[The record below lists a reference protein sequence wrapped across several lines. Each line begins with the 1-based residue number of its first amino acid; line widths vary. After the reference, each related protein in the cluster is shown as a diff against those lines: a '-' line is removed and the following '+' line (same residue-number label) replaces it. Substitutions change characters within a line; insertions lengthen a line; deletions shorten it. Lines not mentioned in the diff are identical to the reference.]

1 MVRWF
6 LACVFL
12 IQLMVATAS
21 AGELAELHQRRMD
34 QGGRQ
39 GVPRPLEQIM
49 DGVSRTSQIGLEKS
63 DCFGNCMSYSAII
76 NSDGTFV
83 WHGFSNVMRKGRWT
97 GRVSTEM
104 FRQIAITM
112 QELRFQ
118 QLADNYELP
127 VTDQQS
133 VYTMEVVDN
142 QRKIIR
148 NYGQAGPMSLWAI
161 EQLIEK
167 MLVQADWQQSN

>member
-6 LACVFL
+6 LVCLSLFWL
-12 IQLMVATAS
+12 IVSTTS
-21 AGELAELHQRRMD
+21 AGEIADLHQRRME

-39 GVPRPLEQIM
+39 GASRPLEQIM
-49 DGVSRTSQIGLEKS
+49 DWVSRTSQIGLEKS
-63 DCFGNCMSYSAII
+63 ICFGNCMSYSAII

-104 FRQIAITM
+104 FRQIAMTM

-118 QLADNYELP
+118 QLADNFELP

-133 VYTMEVVDN
+133 VYTMEVIDN
-142 QRKIIR
+142 QRKIVR

-167 MLVQADWQQSN
+167 MLVQADWQQSY